1 MPALRPPLH
10 FRRFVAGVAVALLL
24 GGCNSAYDLTVHST
38 ARADRGR
45 ANLVSYRIVD
55 LSAPHD
61 ARPLR
66 LREVSDQIRT
76 ALSAQGLYEA
86 SDPKTAD
93 LCVEVTYGVAAP
105 RVTQTVYQ
113 ELVHGRP
120 VSASEHIGPPPE
132 GVAREMMGY
141 TALATTTVS
150 HEKHLCIRARENREA
165 PDAAPSADLWR
176 VEVRMASEQ
185 EDLRGHLPIL
195 AAVAMD
201 RIDRP
206 TDGTQRV
213 QLRADDEA
221 LRFIR
226 RGP

>member
-1 MPALRPPLH
+1 MPAFIPLH
-10 FRRFVAGVAVALLL
+10 LRLLATRVVAGLLL
-24 GGCNSAYDLTVHST
+24 AGCNSTYDLTVHST
-38 ARADRGR
+38 ASAGRGR

-66 LREVSDQIRT
+66 LDEVATQIKT

-105 RVTQTVYQ
+105 RRTQTVYQ

-120 VSASEHIGPPPE
+120 VSPSEHAGPPPE
-132 GVAREMMGY
+132 GVARELMGY
-141 TALATTTVS
+141 TALATTTVT
-150 HEKHLCIRARENREA
+150 HEKHLCIRARENRET
-165 PDAAPSADLWR
+165 PDAAPSADVWR
-176 VEVRMASEQ
+176 VEVRMATEQ

-206 TDGTQRV
+206 TDGSQPVRI
-213 QLRADDEA
+213 RADDEA